1 MLYKDHK
8 TNWCQSLDQFLISPD
23 IIDIR
28 NLYAT
33 IYLSLIEQGKLNRP
47 NHIDIRWFLENKH
60 QLKKEDPDLY
70 TKQLTKINLLTVT
83 NYSLNTPND
92 TTLKLHKQILE
103 NTRPNLIYTDLIITD
118 KKWTTKIIDI
128 IKPLYNDL
136 NLNHNDFIEV
146 NQSDWAII
154 KSERIW
160 MYKVNNKV
168 KPSHFTLKSGKE
180 TLLQQE
186 AVNKWREHNL
196 NQLINQ

>member
-1 MLYKDHK
+1 MLDNIK
-8 TNWCQSLDQFLISPD
+8 TNWSKSLDQFLISPD

-33 IYLSLIEQGKLNRP
+33 IYLHLIEQGKLNRP

-60 QLKKEDPDLY
+60 QLKIEDPDQY
-70 TKQLTKINLLTVT
+70 TKQLTKINLLTFT

-128 IKPLYNDL
+128 IKPLHNDL

-180 TLLQQE
+180 TILQQE